1 MSAAI
6 EPVIGDDLI
15 EQQPSSSPETGG
27 LAARLG
33 LAVDPLAADALPEFF
48 FVGARRRFV
57 VQQVV
62 HTLYF
67 SGGLVLMTGER
78 GSGKTR
84 VLDEIGRELASLA
97 DVCRIE
103 ATVLMDAVSLRQDV
117 AAALGLPAVDSNA
130 ALIATLDRLRPAEAE
145 PPPVVLI
152 VDDAHLLAVPD
163 LAECETLVHAAGGRL
178 RLLLAG
184 EPELLTAWEQLD
196 APAERIEL
204 PALQPREVADYLRTR
219 LQAAGYRDEL
229 PLSQNQLLELMRHS
243 RGNIAEI
250 HQVAPLL
257 LGGGGSGAGATVAAP
272 GRSKILV
279 ALPKSTIAIGGA
291 AVALAVLLLAFLY
304 RGDGKP
310 EDTSGRVA
318 LPLPIGNNSQP
329 LTLPAAPPASAQ
341 SSVPLPEPAASGPA
355 MVQRDNPPQP
365 AALAVPPVAEPVAMA
380 AQSAPNPPAHAQ
392 PVTAPAT
399 KPQAAAPA
407 PAQPEVAHVA
417 APAAHATPVTPTPAK
432 AVANQSK
439 PVAKPAATPP
449 KSTAQQQAATSKPK
463 TAAATTKSAAKPAA
477 RSADERRLLAL
488 PDQQYV
494 VQLMAGYSR
503 EKVTGFIGSA
513 GGGVKVYYFES
524 RLQGKPWYVA
534 VTGPYPDRA
543 AASAAITRL
552 SPALRKEKPWPRSV
566 STIQADLRARAQ

>member
-15 EQQPSSSPETGG
+15 EQPGAASSAQKSD

-33 LAVDPLAADALPEFF
+33 LAVDPLAPDALPEFF

-67 SGGLVLMTGER
+67 SGGLVLLTGER

-84 VLDEIGRELASLA
+84 VLDEISRELASLA

-103 ATVLMDAVSLRQDV
+103 ATVLMDIVSLRQEI
-117 AAALGLPAVDSNA
+117 AAALALPPVESNA
-130 ALIATLDRLRPAEAE
+130 ELIAALDRSRPLEGE
-145 PPPVVLI
+145 PPPVALI

-163 LAECETLVHAAGGRL
+163 LAELEALVHSADGRV
-178 RLLLAG
+178 RLLLTG
-184 EPELLTAWEQLD
+184 EPELLTAWEQVD
-196 APAERIEL
+196 APVERVEL
-204 PALQPREVADYLRTR
+204 PALQLREVADYLRTR

-250 HQVAPLL
+250 HEVAPLL
-257 LGGGGSGAGATVAAP
+257 LGGGSGAAAAVAAP
-272 GRSKILV
+272 GKKSRV
-279 ALPKSTIAIGGA
+279 APPKSYLAIGGA
-291 AVALAVLLLAFLY
+291 TVGLAVLLLALVY
-304 RGDGKP
+304 RGRGDKA
-310 EDTSGRVA
+310 EDASGRVA

-329 LTLPAAPPASAQ
+329 LTLPAASPATPVAQ
-341 SSVPLPEPAASGPA
+341 QSVPLPAPAAPA
-355 MVQRDNPPQP
+355 PAVVQRDIPPLPAPQGAVAP
-365 AALAVPPVAEPVAMA
+365 AAV
-380 AQSAPNPPAHAQ
+380 NPTPAHAQ
-392 PVTAPAT
+392 PAPVQPQVAAAPAPAQSEVAHNAAPA

-407 PAQPEVAHVA
+407 HATAAKAATSQPKPAQAKTA
-417 APAAHATPVTPTPAK
+417 TPAK
-432 AVANQSK
+432 
-439 PVAKPAATPP
+439 
-449 KSTAQQQAATSKPK
+449 STAAQQAAASKPK
-463 TAAATTKSAAKPAA
+463 TAPATAKPATKQPA

-488 PDQQYV
+488 PEQQYV

-513 GGGVKVYYFES
+513 GGGVKVLYFES

-534 VTGPYPDRA
+534 VTGPYPDRT
-543 AASAAITRL
+543 AASAAIAKL
-552 SPALRKEKPWPRSV
+552 SPALRKEKPWPRAV